1 MHLWNCDETSF
12 NGDKGGAKEMTRRGA
27 KSSLVLFTNQRIDFM
42 AIGLKEA
49 HQTHFTQHHY
59 LVGWNVIFNVSL
71 SVALKCKE
79 NKVTLICIPAHSSHI
94 LQPLNVCVFCYVE
107 VDLSD
112 ILSKFIVESGFSDLS
127 KKVFPSLLAQLYSCN
142 KTYTRSKIIA
152 GFEST
157 GLFSIKSRQH

>member
-12 NGDKGGAKEMTRRGA
+12 NGDKGGAKEITRRGA

-49 HQTHFTQHHY
+49 HQTHFTQHQY

-79 NKVTLICIPAHSSHI
+79 NKVTLICILARSSHI
-94 LQPLNVCVFCYVE
+94 LQPLDVDVFCYVE

-112 ILSKFIVESGFSDLS
+112 NLK
-127 KKVFPSLLAQLYSCN
+127 SLLLKVVLAICP
-142 KTYTRSKIIA
+142 KK
-152 GFEST
+152 
-157 GLFSIKSRQH
+157 FSQVS